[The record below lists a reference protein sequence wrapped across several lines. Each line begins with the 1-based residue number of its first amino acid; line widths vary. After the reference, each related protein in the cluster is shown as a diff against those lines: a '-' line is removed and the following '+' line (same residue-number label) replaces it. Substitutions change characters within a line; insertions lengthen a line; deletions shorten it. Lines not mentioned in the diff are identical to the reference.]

1 MYTLELTKEELD
13 FIYERCQ
20 RKATRLEEANLKDI
34 PCYRLSWDVMSK
46 IYDVRKS
53 QEGSSNE

>member
-13 FIYERCQ
+13 FIYERCL

-34 PCYRLSWDVMSK
+34 SCYRLSWDVMSK

-53 QEGSSNE
+53 QNQED